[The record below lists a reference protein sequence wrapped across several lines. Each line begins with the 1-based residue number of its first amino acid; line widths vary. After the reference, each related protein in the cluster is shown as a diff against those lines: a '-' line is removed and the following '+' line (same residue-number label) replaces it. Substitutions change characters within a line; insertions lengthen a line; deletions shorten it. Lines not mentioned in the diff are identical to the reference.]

1 MTTTNVNLVA
11 KMEDGKTIIGESE
24 IPEYAEKQNTYIEKL
39 YVDPENPK
47 PMDGAIDE
55 IISADIIVIG
65 PRKLIHLYNPKL
77 FGRWNN
83 RCSKQK

>member
-11 KMEDGKTIIGESE
+11 KMEDGKTIMGESE

-55 IISADIIVIG
+55 IMGADIIVIG
-65 PRKLIHLYNPKL
+65 PRKPIYIYY
-77 FGRWNN
+77 
-83 RCSKQK
+83 S

>member
-1 MTTTNVNLVA
+1 MLIWQLKWKIGSIVV
-11 KMEDGKTIIGESE
+11 GESE

-55 IISADIIVIG
+55 IMGADIIVIG
-65 PRKLIHLYNPKL
+65 PRKPIYIYYT
-77 FGRWNN
+77 
-83 RCSKQK
+83 

>member
-1 MTTTNVNLVA
+1 MLILQLKWKIGSIVV
-11 KMEDGKTIIGESE
+11 GESE

-55 IISADIIVIG
+55 IMGADIIVIG
-65 PRKLIHLYNPKL
+65 PRKPIYINY
-77 FGRWNN
+77 
-83 RCSKQK
+83 S

>member
-55 IISADIIVIG
+55 IM
-65 PRKLIHLYNPKL
+65 
-77 FGRWNN
+77 
-83 RCSKQK
+83 